1 MSFFNFILFLYFIL
15 EIVSESND
23 YSSETNNN
31 INEELINIKSLNLSS
46 HLHTILT
53 YLFNRSD
60 ICTDDLSKNYNNISS
75 LEELYEYSS
84 KGFLDMSSFSS
95 CIKND
100 SNNFFSFYHAL
111 VLILKL
117 IQLFQKELHQKLLI
131 KIII

>member
-1 MSFFNFILFLYFIL
+1 M
-15 EIVSESND
+15 
-23 YSSETNNN
+23 
-31 INEELINIKSLNLSS
+31 
-46 HLHTILT
+46 HTILT

-100 SNNFFSFYHAL
+100 SNNFFSFYPYLTKEARNDIAHLKGDLSQYLWIFGACL
-111 VLILKL
+111 KTVYCSEDNITKISYLFVCFNEKIL
-117 IQLFQKELHQKLLI
+117 LFFLK
-131 KIII
+131 